1 MAAIIGFSHVAY
13 EHDRV
18 LPPRY
23 VKPANAYS
31 VVVFKDG
38 KGKTS
43 YFPDFKTAQTF
54 YEQNTAQQKV

>member
-1 MAAIIGFSHVAY
+1 MAQAVGFHHVAY
-13 EHDRV
+13 EKDRV

-23 VKPANAYS
+23 VKAANCYS

-43 YFPDFKTAQTF
+43 YFPDFKTAQAF
-54 YEQNTAQQKV
+54 YEQNTTEQKV

>member
-1 MAAIIGFSHVAY
+1 MAQAIGYSHTAY

-31 VVVFKDG
+31 VVVFKG
-38 KGKTS
+38 GTGKTT
-43 YFPDFKTAQTF
+43 YFADFKTAQEF
-54 YEQNTAQQKV
+54 YEQALK